1 MTGSVTCIV
10 AVGEAWKWS
19 LRIRAWKR
27 SGVVSRF
34 VRKVRTASGAVAVQ
48 IVTRRGRQ
56 VERVEHLGSAR
67 TDGELA
73 LLLAAARDRLT
84 PGQDALD
91 LGALPAAPPRLE
103 EVADW
108 TRAGHTANETANET
122 ANQQAVLDTAPATA
136 AGEAS
141 ARRGRPATVNAGGRV
156 VSTSSRLLWQV
167 LSDAYSRTGFDVLGD
182 EAFRA
187 MVLARIVEP
196 TSKADALRVLT
207 DLGAPCPSLRTLWR
221 SLKRC
226 KDDDYRDKVSTAC
239 AAFSSAAGG
248 LSALVMYDVTTLH
261 FEVGD
266 EDTDAGPDKG
276 LRKGGMSKEHRVDP
290 QVQVGLLVDPSGFP
304 VEVHLF
310 EGNTAETTTI
320 LPVLRAFQERHGITG
335 MVVVADAGMLS
346 ANNLNEIEDAGF
358 SFIVGSRITK
368 APYDLADHFTRHGDY
383 FTDRQI
389 LESTRAMG
397 TGKKKRQ
404 RRIVYQWSFKRSK
417 RDNKTINAQI
427 AKAEKVAAGTA
438 PLART
443 RFLKV
448 TGAAKELDRATID
461 RARQLAGLKGYV
473 TNLPAN
479 VMDGATVIANYHQ
492 LWQVEASFRMTK
504 SDLKARPVFHHEKD
518 AIEAHLTVVF
528 AALAVSRDLQT
539 RSEVT
544 IKKLVQTL
552 RTARSATIEINGQ
565 RMTLDPELTEPVRAI
580 LDRLQAGH

>member
-1 MTGSVTCIV
+1 
-10 AVGEAWKWS
+10 
-19 LRIRAWKR
+19 
-27 SGVVSRF
+27 VVSRF
-34 VRKVRTASGAVAVQ
+34 VRRVRTASGAVAVQ
-48 IVTRRGRQ
+48 IVTRRGRT
-56 VERVEHLGSAR
+56 VEQVEHLGSAR

-73 LLLAAARDRLT
+73 LLLSAARSRLS

-91 LGALPAAPPRLE
+91 LGELPAVAPRLD

-108 TRAGHTANETANET
+108 TSKGCSSGGQTA
-122 ANQQAVLDTAPATA
+122 LDDELAPVP
-136 AGEAS
+136 
-141 ARRGRPATVNAGGRV
+141 RRGRPASVRAGGRV
-156 VSTSSRLLWQV
+156 VATSSLVLWQV
-167 LSDAYSRTGFDVLGD
+167 LTEAYTRVGLDALGD

-196 TSKADALRVLT
+196 TSKADTLRVLAE
-207 DLGAPCPSLRTLWR
+207 LGVPSPSLRTLWR

-226 KDDDYRDKVSTAC
+226 NDNDYRDRIAKAC
-239 AAFSSAAGG
+239 TGFSASAGG
-248 LSALVMYDVTTLH
+248 LTALIMYDVTTLH
-261 FEVGD
+261 FEISD
-266 EDTDAGPDKG
+266 EDTGTKP
-276 LRKGGMSKEHRVDP
+276 LRKVGMSKEHRVDP

-304 VEVHLF
+304 LEVYLF

-320 LPVLRAFQERHGITG
+320 LPVLRKFAERHGVTG

-346 ANNLNEIEDAGF
+346 ANNLNEIEDSGF

-368 APYDLADHFTRHGDY
+368 APYDLAEHFTRHGDY
-383 FTDRQI
+383 FTDGQI

-397 TGKKKRQ
+397 SGKNKHE
-404 RRIVYQWSFKRSK
+404 RRVVYQWSFKRSK

-448 TGAAKELDRATID
+448 TGEAKELNQATID

-473 TNLPAN
+473 TNLAPA
-479 VMDGATVIANYHQ
+479 VMDGAAVIAAYHD

-504 SDLKARPVFHHEKD
+504 HDLKARPIFHHERE

-528 AALAVSRDLQT
+528 AALAVGRHLQQ
-539 RSEVT
+539 RSGVT

-552 RTARSATIEINGQ
+552 RTARSATIDINAQ
-565 RMTLDPELTEPVRAI
+565 RMTLDPELTAPARAI
-580 LDRLQAGH
+580 LDHLETGH

>member
-1 MTGSVTCIV
+1 
-10 AVGEAWKWS
+10 
-19 LRIRAWKR
+19 
-27 SGVVSRF
+27 VVSRF

-48 IVTRRGRQ
+48 IVTRRGRA
-56 VERVEHLGSAR
+56 VEQVEHLGSAHG
-67 TDGELA
+67 DAELA
-73 LLLAAARDRLT
+73 LLLTAARDRLA

-91 LGALPAAPPRLE
+91 LGELSAVAPRLE
-103 EVADW
+103 DVADW
-108 TRAGHTANETANET
+108 TSKPAPTVGQTA
-122 ANQQAVLDTAPATA
+122 LDDEP
-136 AGEAS
+136 AS
-141 ARRGRPATVNAGGRV
+141 APRRGRPVAVKAGGRV
-156 VSTSSRLLWQV
+156 VATSSMVLWQALITAYTRV
-167 LSDAYSRTGFDVLGD
+167 GLDALAD

-196 TSKADALRVLT
+196 TSKADTLRVLAE
-207 DLGAPCPSLRTLWR
+207 LGAPCPSLRTIWR

-226 KDDDYRDKVSTAC
+226 NDNDYRDKVCKAC
-239 AAFSSAAGG
+239 TAFSSATGG
-248 LSALVMYDVTTLH
+248 LSALIMYDVTTLP
-261 FEVGD
+261 FEIGD
-266 EDTDAGPDKG
+266 EDTGQSA
-276 LRKGGMSKEHRVDP
+276 LRKVGMSKEHRVDP
-290 QVQVGLLVDPSGFP
+290 QVQVGLLVDPTGFP
-304 VEVHLF
+304 LEVHLF

-320 LPVLRAFQERHGITG
+320 LPVLTKFQERHGVTG

-383 FTDRQI
+383 FTDGQI

-404 RRIVYQWSFKRSK
+404 RRVVYQWSFKRSK

-438 PLART
+438 PLAKT

-448 TGAAKELDRATID
+448 TGESKELNQATID

-473 TNLPAN
+473 TNLDPAL
-479 VMDGATVIANYHQ
+479 MDGAAVIAAYHE

-504 SDLKARPVFHHEKD
+504 SDLKARPIFHHERE

-528 AALAVSRDLQT
+528 AALAVGCYLQQ
-539 RSEVT
+539 RSGVT

-552 RTARSATIEINGQ
+552 RAARSATIEINGQ
-565 RMTLDPELTEPVRAI
+565 RMTLDPELTGPTQAI
-580 LDRLQAGH
+580 LDRLGTGH